1 MKPFKM
7 GSKCSKED
15 DKEDERVMYNKDDSE
30 QTSSDAGNQSKESNS
45 ANQSS
50 VRSNNSKH
58 LKVHIPTKNESSTS
72 ERPPQRYT
80 SSPSTANPRLEATL
94 PPSPRQEAMLP
105 PSPRPEEML
114 PPPRPPKPQS
124 AAVRRVLAIHDFEAR
139 DEEEIDFKAGDI
151 LEIIS
156 VDEIDWAKARHEVT
170 GQKGGK

>member
-1 MKPFKM
+1 M
-7 GSKCSKED
+7 GGNCCKEERKED
-15 DKEDERVMYNKDDSE
+15 DRVAFNKENRE
-30 QTSSDAGNQSKESNS
+30 QTDSDSGNQSQASNS
-45 ANQSS
+45 ATQSS
-50 VRSNNSKH
+50 QRSNNSKH
-58 LKVHIPTKNESSTS
+58 LKIQIPTNDEVSTS
-72 ERPPQRYT
+72 EISPQRYT
-80 SSPSTANPRLEATL
+80 RSPSTA
-94 PPSPRQEAMLP
+94 SPRPEAMLP